1 MTWHLSIENIAG
13 IRRGEAHIEPGVN
26 AVRASNWQG
35 KSSFLTS
42 IKAACGTAAPLTDGH
57 ASGQVVLQTN
67 DEECTVI
74 LERMNG
80 TISRTGNPYLDD
92 EYDRVCAELFAFL
105 DEDNKIRQAVRDG
118 TNVETLL
125 TRPLDFE
132 NIDEQIADLRTE
144 REQTTTELER
154 AESAADRL
162 PKLHQRITDLE
173 SDLEALRVERADIN
187 DETGGENAAREQLSD
202 CRAER
207 ERVNTNIERL
217 ETTIERVRETLSK
230 KQTELEALS
239 VPSGD
244 SIERELETL
253 HADLRTVER
262 DQELLQSVY
271 EANKRVLDE
280 GRTELLSD
288 ISHGMLSDTVPCWL
302 CGEDTTRDSIE
313 AQLDALARQISD
325 LQTQTAT
332 TRDRVEELEG
342 KRDAVQK
349 VRRRERELTDRIAD
363 LETRLAETEESLTNA
378 RERRADLNRQID
390 ELTTEVD
397 TADDRISDLESEIKY
412 TEAAL
417 TDVREELEETE
428 TQAERRDILE
438 AEVHSLNEEITE
450 LRNRKEQIKRRVREA
465 FSASLDD
472 LLARFETGFET
483 ARLTSTFE
491 LIIAR
496 DGREA
501 QLNSLSEGERELLGI
516 VAALAGHKAFDVS
529 DRVPVMLLDQLGGL
543 ASDNLQTVVNYLND
557 SVDYL
562 VLTVY
567 PEYDRFDGHEI
578 SPAEWQVVS
587 HDSGV
592 DTAT

>member
-1 MTWHLSIENIAG
+1 MTWNLSIENIAG

-42 IKAACGTAAPLTDGH
+42 IKTACGTASPLTDGR

-67 DEECTVI
+67 DEECAVV
-74 LERMNG
+74 LERVNG

-105 DEDNKIRQAVRDG
+105 DEDNEIRQAIRDG

-132 NIDEQIADLRTE
+132 NIDEQISDLQAE
-144 REQTTTELER
+144 REQITTELER

-162 PKLHQRITDLE
+162 PKLQQRITDLE
-173 SDLEALRVERADIN
+173 SDLEALRVERANLD
-187 DETGGENAAREQLSD
+187 DETGGENAVREQLSD
-202 CRAER
+202 SRAER
-207 ERVNTNIERL
+207 EQVKTKIERL
-217 ETTIERVRETLSK
+217 ETTTESVRETLSK

-239 VPSGD
+239 VPSDD
-244 SIERELETL
+244 SIEHELETL

-280 GRTELLSD
+280 GRAELLSD

-332 TRDRVEELEG
+332 TRERVEELEA

-349 VRRRERELTDRIAD
+349 ARRQERELTDRIAD
-363 LETRLAETEESLTNA
+363 LETRLAEAEESLTNA

-390 ELTTEVD
+390 ELTAEID
-397 TADDRISDLESEIKY
+397 TTDDRISDLESEIKY

-417 TDVREELEETE
+417 TDVREELTETE
-428 TQAERRDILE
+428 TQAERRDVLE
-438 AEVHSLNEEITE
+438 AEVQSLNEEITD
-450 LRNRKEQIKRRVREA
+450 LRNRKEQIKHRVREA

-472 LLARFETGFET
+472 LLTRFETGFET

-491 LIIAR
+491 LVIAR

-501 QLNSLSEGERELLGI
+501 QLNTLSEGERELLGI
-516 VAALAGHKAFDVS
+516 VAALAGHEAFDVS

-543 ASDNLQTVVNYLND
+543 ASDNLHTVVNYLTD
-557 SVDYL
+557 RVDYL

-587 HDSGV
+587 HGSGV
-592 DTAT
+592 DTAS